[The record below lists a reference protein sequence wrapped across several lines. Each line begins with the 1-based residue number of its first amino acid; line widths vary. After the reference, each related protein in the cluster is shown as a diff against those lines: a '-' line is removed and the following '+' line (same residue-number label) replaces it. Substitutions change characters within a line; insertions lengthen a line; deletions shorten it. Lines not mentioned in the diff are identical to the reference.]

1 MMNWLINAMIVKI
14 ESRLILRSDDQ
25 GATLGSIQASYNR
38 QERDCL
44 PGITAGRDR
53 AMLNMGD
60 YGSDS
65 WEFM

>member
-25 GATLGSIQASYNR
+25 GATLGVSKQAIIGKNETAY
-38 QERDCL
+38 